1 MSKKQTL
8 SLRQAA
14 NNTTDIPLATLHRYS
29 PSKLFAR
36 IITTLEVKSVAF
48 WSYPYTGGTNSCFLK
63 PSLRWRYKQLLCKST
78 PYPGVTNSKLLN
90 QQYHAAGTSLRWW
103 YWCRRPVLHV
113 MFVCKRLFCLN
124 QNILNFSL
132 LY

>member
-63 PSLRWRYKQLLCKST
+63 PSLRA
-78 PYPGVTNSKLLN
+78 GGTNSCFVN
-90 QQYHAAGTSLRWW
+90 QLPTLELQT
-103 YWCRRPVLHV
+103 V
-113 MFVCKRLFCLN
+113 
-124 QNILNFSL
+124 NF
-132 LY
+132 